1 MMPTILKYPFFIISW
16 NISCISDPQR
26 VYIRDAWNWLTPFRW
41 IDISAIASHT
51 WVIQSLNR
59 YLRVH
64 AKSLQSCPTLCDT
77 MNCSPS
83 ANSVHVILHAR
94 ILECVAMPSTRG
106 SCQPRI
112 ESTSLMSPA
121 LAGGFFTTSTTREAL
136 MICILSNQRNQ
147 LSYFSLFSFHTI
159 DIFSVDANLKQI
171 RAIAYLSWDL

>member
-59 YLRVH
+59 YLCVH

-121 LAGGFFTTSTTREAL
+121 LAGGFFTTSATWEAL
-136 MICILSNQRNQ
+136 WYYRTLK
-147 LSYFSLFSFHTI
+147 TI
-159 DIFSVDANLKQI
+159 HNCHMLMKKIHFLPSSCLE
-171 RAIAYLSWDL
+171 